1 MEYSSANLVAFF
13 YKNWKSLIIIPFVA
27 MVLAVV
33 FTAPTFIKPL
43 FESQV
48 ILFPSTT
55 NSVSKAL
62 LPQQNG
68 YGDEDILEFGD
79 EQQAEQLLQILNSGE
94 IRDSVI
100 GKFDLMNHYEI
111 DEATKYRR
119 TKLFKEYESKI
130 EFNRTQFMSV
140 EINVLDT
147 DPQIAADIAN
157 YIAYL
162 VDKVK
167 RRVQKSRAQM
177 GLEIVG
183 NEYHNLQA
191 EIQKMEDKI
200 TELRYKGVHDYESQ
214 SAVFNEQYA
223 IALAEGASSE
233 RIKAL
238 ERRLDTLAK
247 YGGKY
252 VSIRDELQLLKE
264 EEVKLKTKFDQ
275 AKVDV
280 NQVLPATFK
289 VDAAFPA
296 ERKTYP
302 KRSVLIL
309 AVGFATF
316 VFMAFYLLVRNSI
329 LEFRASMKD

>member
-1 MEYSSANLVAFF
+1 MEYSSANLIAFF
-13 YKNWKSLIIIPFVA
+13 YKNWKPLMIIPFLA
-27 MVLAVV
+27 MVVGV
-33 FTAPTFIKPL
+33 IFSGPTFIKPL

-100 GKFDLMNHYEI
+100 NKFDLMNHYEI
-111 DEATKYRR
+111 DPDTKYRR

-167 RRVQKSRAQM
+167 RRVQKSRAKM

-183 NEYHNLQA
+183 NEYRSLQA
-191 EIQKMEDKI
+191 EIQTMEDKI

-223 IALAEGASSE
+223 IALAEGASAE
-233 RIKAL
+233 RVKAL

-247 YGGKY
+247 YGGRY
-252 VSIRDELQLLKE
+252 VALRDELQLLKE

-280 NQVLPATFK
+280 NQTLPATFK
-289 VDAAFPA
+289 VDQAFPA

-309 AVGFATF
+309 AIGFATF
-316 VFMAFYLLVRNSI
+316 IFVAFFLLVRGTF
-329 LEFRASMKD
+329 LELKKQNG

>member
-1 MEYSSANLVAFF
+1 MEYSSANLIAFF
-13 YKNWKSLIIIPFVA
+13 YTNWKKLVIVPFLA
-27 MVLAVV
+27 MVIAVV
-33 FTAPTFIKPL
+33 FSGPQFIKPL

-62 LPQQNG
+62 LPQSNG
-68 YGDEDILEFGD
+68 YGDEDIFEYGD

-100 GKFDLMNHYEI
+100 SKFDLMNHYDI
-111 DEATKYRR
+111 DPESSYPR

-130 EFNRTQFMSV
+130 EFARTQFMSV

-147 DPQIAADIAN
+147 DPQMAADIAN
-157 YIAYL
+157 YISKL
-162 VDKVK
+162 VDQVK
-167 RRVQKSRAQM
+167 RRVSRGRAEM
-177 GLEIVG
+177 GLEIVK
-183 NEYHNLQA
+183 NEYHSLKS
-191 EIQKMEDKI
+191 EIQTMEDKI
-200 TELRYKGVHDYESQ
+200 TQLPYKGVHDYESQ

-223 IALAEGASSE
+223 IALAGGASQS
-233 RIKAL
+233 RIKEL

-252 VSIRDELQLLKE
+252 VAIRDELQLLKE

-280 NQVLPATFK
+280 NQNLPATFK
-289 VDAAFPA
+289 VDAARPA

-309 AVGFATF
+309 AIGFATF
-316 VFMAFYLLVRNSI
+316 ILMAFVLMVQSTLVELRKAA
-329 LEFRASMKD
+329 E

>member
-1 MEYSSANLVAFF
+1 MVVAVIF
-13 YKNWKSLIIIPFVA
+13 SG
-27 MVLAVV
+27 
-33 FTAPTFIKPL
+33 PTFIKPL

-62 LPQQNG
+62 LPQTNG
-68 YGDEDILEFGD
+68 YGDEDIFEYGD
-79 EQQAEQLLQILNSGE
+79 EQQAEQLLQILSSGE

-100 GKFDLMNHYEI
+100 NKFDLMNHYEI
-111 DEATKYRR
+111 DPDSDYPR

-147 DPQIAADIAN
+147 DPQTAADIAN
-157 YIAYL
+157 YIYKL

-167 RRVQKSRAQM
+167 RRVAKNRAQM
-177 GLEIVG
+177 GLQIVE
-183 NEYHNLQA
+183 NEYLSLKSEVQSL
-191 EIQKMEDKI
+191 EDQI
-200 TELRYKGVHDYESQ
+200 TLLRFKGVHDYESQ

-223 IALAEGASSE
+223 IALAEGASQS
-233 RIKAL
+233 RIKQL

-247 YGGKY
+247 YGGRY
-252 VSIRDELQLLKE
+252 VAIRDELQLLKE

-280 NQVLPATFK
+280 NQNLPATFK
-289 VDAAFPA
+289 VDEARPA

-302 KRSVLIL
+302 KRSILIL
-309 AVGFATF
+309 AVGFAVF
-316 VFMAFYLLVRNSI
+316 VLVVFTLLVRGTF
-329 LEFRASMKD
+329 LELRAKA

>member
-1 MEYSSANLVAFF
+1 MEYSSANLIAFF
-13 YKNWKSLIIIPFVA
+13 YKNRKPLLGIPFLA
-27 MVLAVV
+27 MVVAVA
-33 FTAPTFIKPL
+33 FSGPKFIKPL

-62 LPQQNG
+62 LPQSNG
-68 YGDEDILEFGD
+68 YGDEDIFEYGD

-100 GKFDLMNHYEI
+100 QKFDLMAHYEI
-111 DEATKYRR
+111 DEDTKYRR
-119 TKLFKEYESKI
+119 TKLFKEYAGKI
-130 EFNRTQFMSV
+130 EFARTQFMSV
-140 EINVLDT
+140 EINVMDT
-147 DPQIAADIAN
+147 DPQVAADIAN
-157 YIAYL
+157 YISFL
-162 VDKVK
+162 VDQTK
-167 RRVQKSRAQM
+167 RRVSRSRAEM
-177 GLEIVG
+177 GLSIVK
-183 NEYHNLQA
+183 NEYHSLQG

-223 IALAEGASSE
+223 IALAAGASSA
-233 RIKAL
+233 RVKAL

-252 VSIRDELQLLKE
+252 VAIRDELQLLKE

-280 NQVLPATFK
+280 NQNLPATFK
-289 VDAAFPA
+289 VDAAFAA

-302 KRSVLIL
+302 KRSILIL

-316 VFMAFYLLVRNSI
+316 ILVAFLLLVRGTLREVRNQ
-329 LEFRASMKD
+329 A

>member
-1 MEYSSANLVAFF
+1 MEYSSANLIAFF
-13 YKNWKSLIIIPFVA
+13 YKNRKTLLGIPFLA
-27 MVLAVV
+27 MVAAVA
-33 FTAPTFIKPL
+33 FSGPKFIKPL

-62 LPQQNG
+62 LPQSNG
-68 YGDEDILEFGD
+68 YGDEDIFEYGD

-100 GKFDLMNHYEI
+100 QKFDLMAHYEI
-111 DEATKYRR
+111 DEDTKYRR
-119 TKLFKEYESKI
+119 TKLFKEYASKI
-130 EFNRTQFMSV
+130 EFARTQFMSV
-140 EINVLDT
+140 EINVKDT
-147 DPQIAADIAN
+147 DPQLAADIAN
-157 YIAYL
+157 YISFL
-162 VDKVK
+162 VDKTK
-167 RRVQKSRAQM
+167 RRVSRSRAEM
-177 GLEIVG
+177 GLEIVK
-183 NEYHNLQA
+183 NEYHSLQG

-223 IALAEGASSE
+223 IALAAGAPLS
-233 RIKAL
+233 RVKAL
-238 ERRLDTLAK
+238 ESRLDTLAK

-252 VSIRDELQLLKE
+252 VAIRDELQLLKE

-280 NQVLPATFK
+280 NQNLPATFK
-289 VDAAFPA
+289 VDSAFPA

-302 KRSVLIL
+302 KRSILIL
-309 AVGFATF
+309 AVGFA
-316 VFMAFYLLVRNSI
+316 AFIMVAFLLLVRGT
-329 LEFRASMKD
+329 LQELKKQA

>member
-1 MEYSSANLVAFF
+1 MEYSSSNLIAFF
-13 YKNWKSLIIIPFVA
+13 YKNWKPLFIIPFVS
-27 MVLAVV
+27 MVVAVA
-33 FTAPTFIKPL
+33 FSGPTFIKPL

-62 LPQQNG
+62 LPQTNG
-68 YGDEDILEFGD
+68 YGDEDIFEYGD
-79 EQQAEQLLQILNSGE
+79 EQQAEQLLQILSSGE

-100 GKFDLMNHYEI
+100 KKFDLMNHYDI
-111 DEATKYRR
+111 DPESDYPR

-130 EFNRTQFMSV
+130 EFKRTQFMSV

-147 DPQIAADIAN
+147 DPVIAANMAN
-157 YIAYL
+157 YISKL

-167 RRVQKSRAQM
+167 RRVARGRAEI
-177 GLEIVG
+177 GLEIVK
-183 NEYHNLQA
+183 NEYRSLQG
-191 EIQKMEDKI
+191 EIQKMEDNI
-200 TELRYKGVHDYESQ
+200 TLLRYKGVHDYESQ

-223 IALAEGASSE
+223 IALAAGASQS
-233 RIKAL
+233 RIKQL

-247 YGGKY
+247 YGGRY
-252 VSIRDELQLLKE
+252 VAIRDELQLLKE

-280 NQVLPATFK
+280 NQNLPATFK
-289 VDAAFPA
+289 VDDARPA

-302 KRSVLIL
+302 KRSILIL
-309 AVGFATF
+309 AVGFAVF
-316 VFMAFYLLVRNSI
+316 VMVVFVLLVRGTL
-329 LEFRASMKD
+329 LELRENA

>member
-1 MEYSSANLVAFF
+1 MEYSSSNLIAFF
-13 YKNWKSLIIIPFVA
+13 YKNWKPLFIIPFVS
-27 MVLAVV
+27 MVVAVA
-33 FTAPTFIKPL
+33 FSGPTFIKPL

-62 LPQQNG
+62 LPQTNG
-68 YGDEDILEFGD
+68 YGDEDIFEYGD
-79 EQQAEQLLQILNSGE
+79 EQQAEQLLQILSSGE

-100 GKFDLMNHYEI
+100 KKFDLMNHYDI
-111 DEATKYRR
+111 DPDSDYPR
-119 TKLFKEYESKI
+119 TKLFKEYENKI
-130 EFNRTQFMSV
+130 EFKRTQFMSV

-147 DPQIAADIAN
+147 DPQVAADIAN
-157 YIAYL
+157 YISKL

-167 RRVQKSRAQM
+167 RRVARGRAEM
-177 GLEIVG
+177 GLEIVK
-183 NEYHNLQA
+183 NEYRSLQN
-191 EIQKMEDKI
+191 EIQGMEDKI

-223 IALAEGASSE
+223 IALAEGASQS
-233 RIKAL
+233 RIKQL

-247 YGGKY
+247 YGGRY
-252 VSIRDELQLLKE
+252 VAIRDELQLLKE

-280 NQVLPATFK
+280 NQNLPATFK
-289 VDAAFPA
+289 VDDARPA

-302 KRSVLIL
+302 KRSILIL
-309 AVGFATF
+309 AVGFAVF
-316 VFMAFYLLVRNSI
+316 VLVVFVLLVRGTLLDLRES
-329 LEFRASMKD
+329 A

>member
-1 MEYSSANLVAFF
+1 MEYSSANLISFFYTHWKKLMVVPFLAMVVAVAF
-13 YKNWKSLIIIPFVA
+13 SGPQ
-27 MVLAVV
+27 
-33 FTAPTFIKPL
+33 FIKPL

-62 LPQQNG
+62 LPQTNG
-68 YGDEDILEFGD
+68 YGDEDIFEYGD
-79 EQQAEQLLQILNSGE
+79 EQQAEQLLQILSSGE

-100 GKFDLMNHYEI
+100 QKFDLMNHYDI
-111 DEATKYRR
+111 DPDSDYPR
-119 TKLFKEYESKI
+119 TKLFKEYENKI
-130 EFNRTQFMSV
+130 EFQRTQFMSV

-147 DPQIAADIAN
+147 DPQVAADIAN
-157 YIAYL
+157 YISKL

-167 RRVQKSRAQM
+167 RRVARSRAEM
-177 GLEIVG
+177 GLEIVK
-183 NEYHNLQA
+183 NEYRSLQG
-191 EIQKMEDKI
+191 EIQTMEDKI

-223 IALAEGASSE
+223 IALAEGAPQS
-233 RIKAL
+233 RIKEL

-252 VSIRDELQLLKE
+252 VAIRDELQLLKE

-280 NQVLPATFK
+280 NQNLPATFK
-289 VDAAFPA
+289 VDAARPA

-302 KRSVLIL
+302 KRSILIL

-316 VFMAFYLLVRNSI
+316 I
-329 LEFRASMKD
+329 LMSFFLMVQGTLNELRGKS

>member
-1 MEYSSANLVAFF
+1 MEYSSANLIAFF
-13 YKNWKSLIIIPFVA
+13 YKNRKPLLGIPFLA
-27 MVLAVV
+27 MVVAVA
-33 FTAPTFIKPL
+33 FSGPKFIKPL

-62 LPQQNG
+62 LPQSNG
-68 YGDEDILEFGD
+68 YGDEDIFEYGD

-100 GKFDLMNHYEI
+100 QKFDLMAHYEI
-111 DEATKYRR
+111 DEDTKYRR
-119 TKLFKEYESKI
+119 TKLFKEYAGKI
-130 EFNRTQFMSV
+130 EFARTQFMSV
-140 EINVLDT
+140 EINVMDT
-147 DPQIAADIAN
+147 DPQVAADIAN
-157 YIAYL
+157 YISFL
-162 VDKVK
+162 VDQTK
-167 RRVQKSRAQM
+167 RRVSRSRAEM
-177 GLEIVG
+177 GLSIVK
-183 NEYHNLQA
+183 NEYHSLQG

-223 IALAEGASSE
+223 IALAAGASSA
-233 RIKAL
+233 RVKAL

-252 VSIRDELQLLKE
+252 VAIRDELQLLKE

-280 NQVLPATFK
+280 NQNLPATFK
-289 VDAAFPA
+289 VDAAFAA

-302 KRSVLIL
+302 KRSILIL

-316 VFMAFYLLVRNSI
+316 ILVAFLLLVRGTLREVRSQ
-329 LEFRASMKD
+329 A

>member
-1 MEYSSANLVAFF
+1 MEYSSANLIAFF
-13 YKNWKSLIIIPFVA
+13 YKNRKTLLGIPFLA
-27 MVLAVV
+27 MVVAVA
-33 FTAPTFIKPL
+33 FSGPKFIKPL

-62 LPQQNG
+62 LPQSNG
-68 YGDEDILEFGD
+68 YGDEDIFEYGD

-100 GKFDLMNHYEI
+100 QKFDLMAHYEI
-111 DEATKYRR
+111 DEDTKYRR
-119 TKLFKEYESKI
+119 TKLFKEYAGKI
-130 EFNRTQFMSV
+130 EFARTQFMSV
-140 EINVLDT
+140 EINVMDT
-147 DPQIAADIAN
+147 DPQMAADIAN
-157 YIAYL
+157 YISFL
-162 VDKVK
+162 VDKTK
-167 RRVQKSRAQM
+167 RRVSRSRAEM
-177 GLEIVG
+177 GLNIVK
-183 NEYHNLQA
+183 NEYHSLQG
-191 EIQKMEDKI
+191 EIQKMEDNI
-200 TELRYKGVHDYESQ
+200 TALRYKGVHDYESQ

-223 IALAEGASSE
+223 IALAAGASSG

-252 VSIRDELQLLKE
+252 VAIRDELQLLKE

-280 NQVLPATFK
+280 NQNLPATFK

-296 ERKTYP
+296 ERKSYP
-302 KRSVLIL
+302 KRSILIL

-316 VFMAFYLLVRNSI
+316 IMVAFLLLVRGT
-329 LEFRASMKD
+329 LQELKK

>member
-1 MEYSSANLVAFF
+1 MEYSSANLIAFF
-13 YKNWKSLIIIPFVA
+13 YKNRKPLLGIPFLA
-27 MVLAVV
+27 MVVAVA
-33 FTAPTFIKPL
+33 FSGPKFIKPL

-62 LPQQNG
+62 LPQSNG
-68 YGDEDILEFGD
+68 YGDEDIFEYGD

-100 GKFDLMNHYEI
+100 QKFDLMAHYEI
-111 DEATKYRR
+111 DEDTKYRR
-119 TKLFKEYESKI
+119 TKLFKEYAGKI
-130 EFNRTQFMSV
+130 EFARTQFMSV
-140 EINVLDT
+140 EINVMDT
-147 DPQIAADIAN
+147 DPQMAADIAN
-157 YIAYL
+157 YISFL
-162 VDKVK
+162 VDKTK
-167 RRVQKSRAQM
+167 RRVSRSRAEM
-177 GLEIVG
+177 GLNIVK
-183 NEYHNLQA
+183 NEYHSLQG
-191 EIQKMEDKI
+191 EIQKMEDNI

-223 IALAEGASSE
+223 IALAAGASSG

-252 VSIRDELQLLKE
+252 VAIRDELQLLKE

-280 NQVLPATFK
+280 NQNLPATFK

-296 ERKTYP
+296 ERKSYP
-302 KRSVLIL
+302 KRSILIL

-316 VFMAFYLLVRNSI
+316 IMVAFLLLVRGT
-329 LEFRASMKD
+329 LQELKK

>member
-1 MEYSSANLVAFF
+1 MEYSSANLIAFF
-13 YKNWKSLIIIPFVA
+13 YKNRKSLFGIPFLAMIVA
-27 MVLAVV
+27 VA
-33 FTAPTFIKPL
+33 FSGPKFIKPL

-62 LPQQNG
+62 LPQSNG
-68 YGDEDILEFGD
+68 YGDEDIFEYGD

-100 GKFDLMNHYEI
+100 QKFDLMAHYEI
-111 DEATKYRR
+111 DEDTKYRR
-119 TKLFKEYESKI
+119 TKLFKEYASKI
-130 EFNRTQFMSV
+130 EFARTQFMSV
-140 EINVLDT
+140 EINVKDT

-157 YIAYL
+157 YISFL
-162 VDKVK
+162 VDKTK
-167 RRVQKSRAQM
+167 RRVSRSRAEM
-177 GLEIVG
+177 GLEIVK
-183 NEYHNLQA
+183 NEYHSLQG

-223 IALAEGASSE
+223 IALAAGAPSG
-233 RIKAL
+233 RVKAL

-252 VSIRDELQLLKE
+252 VAIRDELQLLKE

-280 NQVLPATFK
+280 NQNLPATFK

-296 ERKTYP
+296 ERKSYP
-302 KRSVLIL
+302 KRSILIL
-309 AVGFATF
+309 AVGFATLIM
-316 VFMAFYLLVRNSI
+316 VAFLLLVRGT
-329 LEFRASMKD
+329 LQELKKQA

>member
-1 MEYSSANLVAFF
+1 MEYSSSNLISFV
-13 YKNWKSLIIIPFVA
+13 YKNWKPLVVIPFLS
-27 MVLAVV
+27 MVVAVV
-33 FTAPTFIKPL
+33 FSGPTFIKPL

-62 LPQQNG
+62 LPQTNG
-68 YGDEDILEFGD
+68 YGDEDIFEYGD
-79 EQQAEQLLQILNSGE
+79 EQQAEQLLQILSSGE

-100 GKFDLMNHYEI
+100 AKFDLMNHYDI
-111 DEATKYRR
+111 DTASDYPR
-119 TKLFKEYESKI
+119 TKLFKEYENKI

-147 DPQIAADIAN
+147 DPQMAADIAN
-157 YIAYL
+157 YIYKL

-167 RRVQKSRAQM
+167 RRVAKNRAQM
-177 GLEIVG
+177 GLQIVE
-183 NEYHNLQA
+183 NEYRSLQG
-191 EIQKMEDKI
+191 EIQTMEDKI
-200 TELRYKGVHDYESQ
+200 TELRFKGVHDYESQ

-223 IALAEGASSE
+223 IALAAGASQS
-233 RIKAL
+233 RIKQL

-252 VSIRDELQLLKE
+252 VAIRDELQLLKE

-280 NQVLPATFK
+280 NQNLPATFK
-289 VDAAFPA
+289 VDEARPA

-302 KRSVLIL
+302 KRSILIL
-309 AVGFATF
+309 AVGFA
-316 VFMAFYLLVRNSI
+316 VFILVVFTLLVRGTF
-329 LEFRASMKD
+329 LELRAKA